1 MKRGSMFHNRSR
13 SQVEMPIHKKIYYY
27 KNTSLDEFITEP
39 ATLDEINKKIKSIYS
54 QIETVGKKC
63 EERLHETE
71 REYEVLLEKERIE
84 LDREISNHLDKME
97 ELLNEYKQRNEINYT
112 GIYKSLT
119 KEVFQLQKEFELSNI
134 KIKKHL
140 NKVKEYE
147 EDIEFISK
155 EINYSKDVKKF
166 LQNKIDVLIG
176 SPSRNNNNNTINTG
190 RIVNHHED
198 KDKLYI
204 HNLPKVIIPN
214 RFTTNIS
221 NIQSVSNNNVN
232 NSSINYVE
240 SISSVRVPSAI
251 KKRQLNQSQSTQGGL
266 LITKLNEVNTNPK
279 SMKKSS
285 LSKSSSVGK
294 LNVINKQEH
303 KVEILEQHFIVLE
316 NKYKKLLVNENKS
329 LKKNEKKYFQLK
341 AATKNK
347 LYNVLKSIIMSDLK
361 TIAHNKSEDAN
372 INSIRQS
379 SLGSLST
386 INISTSFSVNHLS
399 KNEKKDIAIRFFE
412 NKDIKKII
420 YDCLYCD

>member
-1 MKRGSMFHNRSR
+1 MKRGSMFHRSH
-13 SQVEMPIHKKIYYY
+13 SQVEIPIQKKIYYY
-27 KNTSLDEFITEP
+27 KNTNLDDIITEP
-39 ATLDEINKKIKSIYS
+39 ATLDAINKKIKLIYS

-63 EERLHETE
+63 EERLIESE
-71 REYEVLLEKERIE
+71 KEYELFLEKERIE
-84 LDREISNHLDKME
+84 LDREISKHLDKME
-97 ELLNEYKQRNEINYT
+97 ELLNEYKQRNEINYA

-119 KEVFQLQKEFELSNI
+119 KEVFQLQKEFELSTIN
-134 KIKKHL
+134 IKKHL
-140 NKVKEYE
+140 NKVKSYE

-155 EINYSKDVKKF
+155 EINYSKDIRKF

-176 SPSRNNNNNTINTG
+176 LPSRNNDNTINTG
-190 RIVNHHED
+190 NIANQHE
-198 KDKLYI
+198 DKLYI
-204 HNLPKVIIPN
+204 QNLPKVIIPN

-221 NIQSVSNNNVN
+221 NIQSVSNNNNVN
-232 NSSINYVE
+232 NSSMNYVE
-240 SISSVRVPSAI
+240 SISSVRIPSAI
-251 KKRQLNQSQSTQGGL
+251 KRRQLNQSQSTQGGL

-279 SMKKSS
+279 SKRKSS
-285 LSKSSSVGK
+285 LGKSSSVGK
-294 LNVINKQEH
+294 FNVTNKQEH

-316 NKYKKLLVNENKS
+316 NKYKKMLLNENKN
-329 LKKNEKKYFQLK
+329 LRKNEKKYFQLK

-347 LYNVLKSIIMSDLK
+347 LYNILKSIIVSDLK
-361 TIAHNKSEDAN
+361 TIVNNKSEDGN